1 MLANLELRQWT
12 LGTQCTNE
20 RANRGSPK
28 CPGDYVLH
36 PPPLSPSSISLV
48 KLANYRSAHLCFP
61 YTLKFLCVRMFR
73 LHICLYTACMLDA
86 STPHAC
92 LRPLHCMHA

>member
-20 RANRGSPK
+20 RANRGSSK
-28 CPGDYVLH
+28 CPGDHVLH
-36 PPPLSPSSISLV
+36 PPPLSPSSVFLV

-61 YTLKFLCVRMFR
+61 YTLKLFMCVDVSPA
-73 LHICLYTACMLDA
+73 HK
-86 STPHAC
+86 
-92 LRPLHCMHA
+92 PLHRMHA